1 MPVPTNLEEAL
12 AMLTASGSDK
22 ITGAEL
28 REVITWLS
36 GEVDD
41 AAGDVTQGEL
51 DTEIAARIAADLV
64 LTNAIAAAT
73 AADPLASFTSLLRFD
88 TRKRMVFSGNGS
100 EACVLALDAAGGHV
114 EGVTVSVF
122 IPAGEAGSLRT
133 GGDLNTAAWDPFV
146 PSSDY
151 LVTCLWTND
160 SVFSAGKNQGLRD
173 TVAPTIVSAT
183 VDSSAP
189 TSLVLVFSEPV
200 IVPALTGLSLVFS
213 AGTSRTLTAVASGQ
227 GTDTITFTLSGAFDG
242 SEVVTFDRAAG
253 RVLQDLNGNLIATGS
268 TSIDVDG
275 FSLGGALPDATHL
288 WRGDEMSG
296 SGAGFTVADQIGS
309 LDLMPNGVAT
319 PPTASTMGTNAVA
332 CWLIGAS
339 ASSLSADPVS
349 GEVMTSG
356 TMACVVDL
364 TNENAA
370 TALMSAGADGSE
382 SALHNL
388 IYRSSSGESHGA
400 YVGGGSAYGFTQ
412 SLTGIHD
419 IIVTW
424 APAGGTLYVDGVAVT
439 TFGAVT
445 VANLGRYVVGAQS
458 DRNAWCAADMK
469 FRDFQITNTL
479 ISAGDATDYHAYHA
493 AEVGY

>member
-1 MPVPTNLEEAL
+1 MPVTDLASAL
-12 AMLTASGSDK
+12 VALTASGSDK

-51 DTEIAARIAADLV
+51 DAETAARIAADDALSD
-64 LTNAIAAAT
+64 AIDAAT
-73 AADPLASFTSLLRFD
+73 AADPLVAFTSLLRFD
-88 TRKRMVFSGNGS
+88 TRKRMVFAGNGS

-122 IPAGEAGSLRT
+122 IPAGEAGSLIA
-133 GGDLNTAAWDPFV
+133 GGDLNTAGWDAFDPDG
-146 PSSDY
+146 DY
-151 LVTCLWTND
+151 LAVEQWTNNT
-160 SVFSAGKNQGLRD
+160 VVSAGRNLGLRD
-173 TVAPTIVSAT
+173 AAVPTIVSAT
-183 VDSSAP
+183 VNSSTP
-189 TSLVLVFSEPV
+189 TALVVVFSEPV

-213 AGTSRTLTAVASGQ
+213 VGTSRTLTAVASGQ
-227 GTDTITFTLSGAFDG
+227 GTDTITLTLSGAFDG

-268 TSIDVDG
+268 TSINVDG
-275 FSLGGALPDATHL
+275 FSLGGALPNATHL

-309 LDLMPNGVAT
+309 LDLAPNGVAT
-319 PPTASTMGTNAVA
+319 PPTASTMGTNSVP

-339 ASSLSADPVS
+339 QSSLSADPAS

-370 TALMSAGADGSE
+370 TALMSAGADGAE

-419 IIVTW
+419 IVVTW

-469 FRDFQITNTL
+469 FRDYQITNTL